1 MTARRPATVAAS
13 SERKSR
19 QRPGAEVRSDKQF
32 LGIERSLQRAWA
44 KGAGFIDEEFARP
57 MIAVVNAYQDFS
69 PENVHLRQVGD
80 AVKVGIRMAGGT
92 PCEFNTFHVTDS
104 ETFASVGMRYVL
116 PSRDLVAD
124 MIELMVEGHRFDAMV
139 LIGSGDKVV
148 PGMVMAAARL
158 DLPAILL
165 YGGATRAG
173 VHKDRKVFLETVYD
187 AVGEVLLGKLSEAD
201 LKGLEDNHFPFAGA
215 SDTAT
220 SGNTAGI
227 YTEALGLALAGSGTL
242 PAGSNFQL
250 RAAKYTGMRIME
262 LVRED
267 LRPSQILTRE
277 AFENAMRVGMAVGG
291 STNMVLHMIAMA
303 KEAGVE
309 VSFETWDRL
318 SRETPTLVKLAPSG
332 PWGVTELGEAGG
344 VPAVMKALDDLIH
357 SDTLTVSGRT
367 TGALVREAEIA
378 NPECIRARSDPA
390 EIEGSI
396 YILKGS
402 LAPGGAVVKASGV
415 AQKMWDVTLPARVFE
430 DEESAIEAL
439 RTQRIRRGTCIVIR
453 NEGTRGGPGMREML
467 GATSAL
473 MGAGLGTSCALV
485 TDGRFSGAT
494 HGPAIGYVTPEAARG
509 GPIALV
515 QDGDPV
521 RIDLARRQLHLA
533 VSEDELDRRRHER
546 SPMPARVTRGYLKH
560 YAEHV
565 APASQGAVMPR

>member
-1 MTARRPATVAAS
+1 MRL
-13 SERKSR
+13 
-19 QRPGAEVRSDKQF
+19 RSDKQY

-44 KGAGFIDEEFARP
+44 KGAGLIDEEFEQP
-57 MIAVVNAYQDFS
+57 MIAVVNTYQDFS
-69 PENVHLRQVGD
+69 PENAHLRQVAD
-80 AVKVGIRMAGGT
+80 AVKAGIRMAGGT

-139 LIGSGDKVV
+139 LIGSGDKVM
-148 PGMVMAAARL
+148 PGMIMAAARL
-158 DLPAILL
+158 NIPAIVL
-165 YGGATRAG
+165 YGGPTKAG
-173 VHKDRKVFLETVYD
+173 TYKQKKVFLETVYD
-187 AVGEVLLGKLSEAD
+187 GVGEHLLGRISEND
-201 LKGLEDNHFPFAGA
+201 LKGLEDNHFPFSGA
-215 SDTAT
+215 CDTAT

-227 YTEALGLALAGSGTL
+227 YTEALGLSLPNSGTY
-242 PAGSNFQL
+242 PAGSNYQL

-262 LVRED
+262 LVRDD
-267 LRPSQILTRE
+267 LRPSRILTPE
-277 AFENAMRVGMAVGG
+277 AFENAMRVGLAVGG

-309 VSFETWDRL
+309 VSFDTWDRL

-344 VPAVMKALDDLIH
+344 TPAVMKALGDLIH
-357 SDTLTVSGRT
+357 PGTSTVSGKT
-367 TGALVREAEIA
+367 TGKLTAQAEIE
-378 NPECIRARSDPA
+378 NPECIRDRRNP
-390 EIEGSI
+390 IEEDGSI

-415 AQKMWDVTLPARVFE
+415 SPEMWQAVLPARVFE
-430 DEESAIEAL
+430 DEEGAIAAL
-439 RTQRIRRGTCIVIR
+439 RNGEISPGTCVVIR
-453 NEGTRGGPGMREML
+453 NEGTKGGPGMREML

-473 MGAGLGTSCALV
+473 MGAGLGSSCALV

-515 QDGDPV
+515 EDGDLILIDLSAR
-521 RIDLARRQLHLA
+521 RIDLEVTRDVLA
-533 VSEDELDRRRHER
+533 ERRRTHTPTPIPV
-546 SPMPARVTRGYLKH
+546 SRGYLKH

-565 APASQGAVMPR
+565 APASEGAVMPR

>member
-1 MTARRPATVAAS
+1 M
-13 SERKSR
+13 
-19 QRPGAEVRSDKQF
+19 RSDKQY
-32 LGIERSLQRAWA
+32 LGVERSLQRAWA
-44 KGAGFIDEEFARP
+44 KGAGLIDEEFERP
-57 MIAVVNAYQDFS
+57 MIAVVNTYQEFS
-69 PENVHLRQVGD
+69 PENIHLRQVGD
-80 AVKVGIRMAGGT
+80 AVKSGIRMAGGT

-139 LIGSGDKVV
+139 LIGSGDKVM

-158 DLPAILL
+158 DVPAIMI
-165 YGGATRAG
+165 YGGPTKAG
-173 VHKDRKVFLETVYD
+173 IYKGRKVFLETVYD
-187 AVGEVLLGKLSEAD
+187 GVGEYLLGKIRAEE

-215 SDTAT
+215 CDTAT

-227 YTEALGLALAGSGTL
+227 YTEALGLSLPHSGTY
-242 PAGSNFQL
+242 PAGSNYQL
-250 RAAKYTGMRIME
+250 RAAKYTGMRIMD
-262 LVRED
+262 LVEKD
-267 LRPSQILTRE
+267 LRPSRILTQQ

-309 VSFETWDRL
+309 VSFDTWDRL

-344 VPAVMKALDDLIH
+344 VPAVMKALGDLIH
-357 SDTLTVSGRT
+357 RETTSVSGKT
-367 TGALVREAEIA
+367 AGELIEQAEIE
-378 NPECIRARSDPA
+378 NPECIRDARKA
-390 EIEGSI
+390 IAAEGSI

-415 AQKMWDVTLPARVFE
+415 GRDMWEVVLPARVFE
-430 DEESAIEAL
+430 DEEGAIDAL
-439 RTQRIRRGTCIVIR
+439 RSNQISPGTCVVIR

-473 MGAGLGTSCALV
+473 MGAGLGDSCALV

-515 QDGDPV
+515 EDGDLI
-521 RIDLARRQLHLA
+521 RIDLPARALELEVAPEELA
-533 VSEDELDRRRHER
+533 ERRRNHVPR
-546 SPMPARVTRGYLKH
+546 PARVSRGYLKH

-565 APASQGAVMPR
+565 APASEGAVMPR

>member
-1 MTARRPATVAAS
+1 MRL
-13 SERKSR
+13 
-19 QRPGAEVRSDKQF
+19 RSDEQY

-44 KGAGFIDEEFARP
+44 KGAGLIDEEFEQP
-57 MIAVVNAYQDFS
+57 MIAVVNTYQEFS
-69 PENVHLRQVGD
+69 PENIHLRQVGE
-80 AVKVGIRMAGGT
+80 AVKTGIRMAGGT

-139 LIGSGDKVV
+139 LIGSGDKVM

-158 DLPAILL
+158 DIPTIVL
-165 YGGATRAG
+165 YGGPTKAG
-173 VHKDRKVFLETVYD
+173 IFRNRKVFLETVYD
-187 AVGEVLLGKLSEAD
+187 GVGKHLLGKITEEELR
-201 LKGLEDNHFPFAGA
+201 GYEDNHFPFSGA
-215 SDTAT
+215 CDTAT

-227 YTEALGLALAGSGTL
+227 YTEALGLSLPHSGTF
-242 PAGSNFQL
+242 PAGSNYQL
-250 RAAKYTGMRIME
+250 RAAKYTGMKIMD
-262 LVRED
+262 LVRDD
-267 LRPSQILTRE
+267 LRPSDILTQYS
-277 AFENAMRVGMAVGG
+277 FENAMRVGLAVGG

-309 VSFETWDRL
+309 VSFDTWDRL

-332 PWGVTELGEAGG
+332 PWGVTDLGEAGG
-344 VPAVMKALDDLIH
+344 TPAVMKALGNLIH
-357 SDTLTVSGRT
+357 SDTSTVSGKTAGELIAR
-367 TGALVREAEIA
+367 AEIE
-378 NPECIRARSDPA
+378 NPECIRGRRNP
-390 EIEGSI
+390 IEADGSI

-415 AQKMWDVTLPARVFE
+415 SREMWQAVLPARVFE
-430 DEESAIEAL
+430 DEESAIEAV
-439 RTQRIRRGTCIVIR
+439 RSGDIGPGTCVVIR

-473 MGAGLGTSCALV
+473 MGAGLGDSCALV

-509 GPIALV
+509 GPIAV
-515 QDGDPV
+515 VEDGDPI
-521 RIDLARRQLHLA
+521 RIDLAQRKLDLEVSPEVLAERQRNHT
-533 VSEDELDRRRHER
+533 
-546 SPMPARVTRGYLKH
+546 PMPARVSRGYLKH

-565 APASQGAVMPR
+565 APASEGAVMPR

>member
-1 MTARRPATVAAS
+1 M
-13 SERKSR
+13 
-19 QRPGAEVRSDKQF
+19 RSDKQY
-32 LGIERSLQRAWA
+32 LGVERSLRRAWA
-44 KGAGFIDEEFARP
+44 KGAGLIDEEFEQP

-80 AVKVGIRMAGGT
+80 AVKAGIRMAGGT

-158 DLPAILL
+158 DLPAIML
-165 YGGATRAG
+165 YGGPTRAG
-173 VHKDRKVFLETVYD
+173 IYKNRKVFLETVYD
-187 AVGEVLLGKLSEAD
+187 GVGEHLLGNLREGD

-215 SDTAT
+215 CDTAT

-227 YTEALGLALAGSGTL
+227 YTEALGLALPRTGTL
-242 PAGSNFQL
+242 PAGSNYQL
-250 RAAKYTGMRIME
+250 RAAKYTGMRIMDLWE
-262 LVRED
+262 ED
-267 LRPSQILTRE
+267 LRPSKILTKE

-309 VSFETWDRL
+309 VTFETWDRL
-318 SRETPTLVKLAPSG
+318 SRETPTLVQLAPSG
-332 PWGVTELGEAGG
+332 PWGVTELGDAGG
-344 VPAVMKALDDLIH
+344 VPAVLKALDDLIRPE
-357 SDTLTVSGRT
+357 TLTVSGKT
-367 TGALVREAEIA
+367 VGELVADAEIA
-378 NPECIRARSDPA
+378 NPACIRAKSDPVDP
-390 EIEGSI
+390 EGSI
-396 YILKGS
+396 YILRGS

-415 AQKMWDVTLPARVFE
+415 SVEMWSVVLPARVFE
-430 DEESAIEAL
+430 DEESAIEAV
-439 RTQRIRRGTCIVIR
+439 RQSEIRPGTCIVIR
-453 NEGTRGGPGMREML
+453 NEGTRGGPGMRELL

-473 MGAGLGTSCALV
+473 MGAGLGKSCALV

-515 QDGDPV
+515 EDGDRI
-521 RIDLARRQLHLA
+521 RIDLAAGRL
-533 VSEDELDRRRHER
+533 ELEVGAEELSRRRRDH
-546 SPMPARVTRGYLKH
+546 SPMPCRVTRGYLKH
-560 YAEHV
+560 YSEHV
-565 APASQGAVMPR
+565 APASEGAVMPR

>member
-1 MTARRPATVAAS
+1 M
-13 SERKSR
+13 
-19 QRPGAEVRSDKQF
+19 RSDRQY
-32 LGIERSLQRAWA
+32 LGVERSLQRAWA
-44 KGAGFIDEEFARP
+44 KGAGLIDEEFERP
-57 MIAVVNAYQDFS
+57 MIGVVNTCQEFS
-69 PENVHLRQVGD
+69 PENIHLRQVGE
-80 AVKVGIRMAGGT
+80 AVKAGIRMAGGT

-124 MIELMVEGHRFDAMV
+124 MIELMMEGHRFDAMV
-139 LIGSGDKVV
+139 LIGSGDKVM
-148 PGMVMAAARL
+148 PGMAMAAARL
-158 DLPAILL
+158 DLPAIML
-165 YGGATRAG
+165 YGGPTRAG
-173 VHKDRKVFLETVYD
+173 IYRNRKVFLETVYD
-187 AVGEVLLGKLSEAD
+187 GVGEHLLGKLSRED

-215 SDTAT
+215 CDTAT

-227 YTEALGLALAGSGTL
+227 YTEALGLALPNSGTL
-242 PAGSNFQL
+242 PAGSNYQL
-250 RAAKYTGMRIME
+250 RAAKYTGIRIMG

-267 LRPSQILTRE
+267 LRPSRILTRE

-309 VSFETWDRL
+309 VTFETWDRL

-332 PWGVTELGEAGG
+332 PWGVTDLGDAGG
-344 VPAVMKALDDLIH
+344 VPAVMRALGNLIH
-357 SDTLTVSGRT
+357 LGTETVSGKT
-367 TGALVREAEIA
+367 AGELVREAEIA
-378 NPECIRARSDPA
+378 NADCIRGRRDPV
-390 EIEGSI
+390 EPEGSI

-415 AQKMWDVTLPARVFE
+415 AREMWKAVLPARVFE
-430 DEESAIEAL
+430 DEEGAIDAL
-439 RTQRIRRGTCIVIR
+439 RSNRIEPGICIVIR

-473 MGAGLGTSCALV
+473 MGAGLGNSCALV

-515 QDGDPV
+515 EDGDPI
-521 RIDLARRQLHLA
+521 RIDLPERRLDLEVAPDVLA
-533 VSEDELDRRRHER
+533 ERRRNSR
-546 SPMPARVTRGYLKH
+546 ARPARVTRGYLKH

-565 APASQGAVMPR
+565 APASEGAVMPR

>member
-1 MTARRPATVAAS
+1 M
-13 SERKSR
+13 E
-19 QRPGAEVRSDKQF
+19 AEVRSDKQY
-32 LGIERSLQRAWA
+32 LGVERSLQRAWA
-44 KGAGFIDEEFARP
+44 KGAGLIDEEFERP
-57 MIAVVNAYQDFS
+57 MIAVVNTYQDFS
-69 PENVHLRQVGD
+69 PENFHLRQVGD
-80 AVKVGIRMAGGT
+80 AVKAGIRMAGGT

-139 LIGSGDKVV
+139 LIGSGDKVM

-158 DLPAILL
+158 DVPAIML
-165 YGGATRAG
+165 YGGPTKAG
-173 VHKDRKVFLETVYD
+173 IYKRRKVFLETVYD
-187 AVGEVLLGKLSEAD
+187 GVGEHLLGMLTRED
-201 LKGLEDNHFPFAGA
+201 LKGLEDNHFPFCGA

-227 YTEALGLALAGSGTL
+227 YTEALGLALPHSGTY
-242 PAGSNFQL
+242 PAGSNYQL
-250 RAAKYTGMRIME
+250 RAAKHAGMRIMGLLE
-262 LVRED
+262 ND
-267 LRPSQILTRE
+267 LRPSRILTQE

-309 VSFETWDRL
+309 VSFDTWDRL
-318 SRETPTLVKLAPSG
+318 SRDTPTLVALAPSG
-332 PWGVTELGEAGG
+332 PWGVTDLGEAGG
-344 VPAVMKALDDLIH
+344 VPAVMRALDGLIH
-357 SDTLTVSGRT
+357 PMTSTVSGRT
-367 TGALVREAEIA
+367 TGELMRNAVIENAECVHGQHHPVA
-378 NPECIRARSDPA
+378 A
-390 EIEGSI
+390 EGSI

-415 AQKMWDVTLPARVFE
+415 ARAMWNAVLPARVFE
-430 DEESAIEAL
+430 DEESAIDAV
-439 RTQRIRRGTCIVIR
+439 RGNAIPPGTCIVIR

-473 MGAGLGTSCALV
+473 MGAGLGNSCALV

-494 HGPAIGYVTPEAARG
+494 HGPAIGYVTPEAVRG

-515 QDGDPV
+515 EDGDPV
-521 RIDLARRQLHLA
+521 RIDLSNRKLDLEVDAEVLSERQ
-533 VSEDELDRRRHER
+533 RRH
-546 SPMPARVTRGYLKH
+546 SPRPPRIERGYLKH

-565 APASQGAVMPR
+565 APASEGAVMPR